1 MVWHLD
7 QLLPY
12 QYTVMMKNR
21 VRKITINVPLSI
33 LERATHVT
41 GQGITTTVIAGL
53 QELDKK
59 AQRSALRKLKGKIHF
74 DLDLDES
81 RK

>member
-1 MVWHLD
+1 
-7 QLLPY
+7 
-12 QYTVMMKNR
+12 MKNQTK
-21 VRKITINVPLSI
+21 KITINVPVSI

-59 AQRSALRKLKGKIHF
+59 AQRSALRKLRGRIHF

-81 RK
+81 RR